1 LKAAAGRR
9 PKPPDVC
16 YANNIKE
23 PGKPRLL
30 TLPAGSAAPFREDVR
45 RLIEDIAAALPRAFE
60 GEDYQSR
67 LHGLNDEYRG
77 RPAKELEELRKK
89 AHERGIAMLQTPMG
103 FAFAPIADDEV
114 IPADQFEKL
123 DPEERERIQRD
134 VQELEADVQKV
145 LRGTARSERDLRE
158 KVRELNREVASFA
171 VGQFFD
177 ELAARYEAF
186 EGVPEHLEEIRADV
200 TAQAREFLQLH
211 EAQDSGKASAGAI
224 AETPLFRRY
233 RINVLVDNAA
243 LDGAPVLFE
252 DHPTYENLVGR
263 IEHLAQMGT
272 LITDF
277 NLIRP
282 GALHRANGGFLILD
296 ARKVLQ
302 MPFAWDGLKRALK
315 ARQVRIESLG
325 QALSMVSTVS
335 LEPQPL
341 PLDIK
346 VVLIGD
352 PELYYL
358 LSGLDPEFSGLF
370 KVSADFDDRTVR
382 SPESQGQYARLVAS
396 LVRKQELRPFEAGA
410 VARLVEYSSRRA
422 GDAERLDLGIG
433 DVADLLR
440 ESDFHAGKA
449 GLEAVG
455 AAVVQRAIDARTFR
469 ADRIRERMREG
480 ILRKTIFIDT
490 AGTAVGQVNGLSVLQ
505 LARFAFG
512 QPSRI
517 TARVRPG
524 KGEVVN
530 IEREVD
536 LSGPLHSK
544 GVLILSAF
552 LGARYAAGFPLALSA
567 SLVFEQSYGGVDG
580 DSASSAELYALL
592 SALSAIPI
600 RQDLAVTG
608 SVNQFG
614 QVQPIGGVNEK
625 IEGFF
630 DVCAARGLTGTQGVL
645 IPASNVKHLMLRR
658 DVVDA
663 ARAGTFHIHGVE
675 TVDEGIEVLTGVPH
689 GVRGGTGSY
698 PDSSVGAVVEGRL
711 RDMAR
716 LQAAFA
722 KSVEGE
728 GGRPL

>member
-1 LKAAAGRR
+1 MKLAAESLYTACDPASFHFKTTAELSGGPEIIGQPRAADAIEFGVQLEGEGFNIFALGREGFGRRFLVEHYLKAAAGRR

-252 DHPTYENLVGR
+252 DHPTYENLVG
-263 IEHLAQMGT
+263 G
-272 LITDF
+272 
-277 NLIRP
+277 P
-282 GALHRANGGFLILD
+282 GANSGRA
-296 ARKVLQ
+296 
-302 MPFAWDGLKRALK
+302 
-315 ARQVRIESLG
+315 
-325 QALSMVSTVS
+325 
-335 LEPQPL
+335 
-341 PLDIK
+341 
-346 VVLIGD
+346 
-352 PELYYL
+352 
-358 LSGLDPEFSGLF
+358 
-370 KVSADFDDRTVR
+370 
-382 SPESQGQYARLVAS
+382 
-396 LVRKQELRPFEAGA
+396 
-410 VARLVEYSSRRA
+410 
-422 GDAERLDLGIG
+422 
-433 DVADLLR
+433 
-440 ESDFHAGKA
+440 
-449 GLEAVG
+449 
-455 AAVVQRAIDARTFR
+455 
-469 ADRIRERMREG
+469 
-480 ILRKTIFIDT
+480 
-490 AGTAVGQVNGLSVLQ
+490 
-505 LARFAFG
+505 
-512 QPSRI
+512 
-517 TARVRPG
+517 
-524 KGEVVN
+524 
-530 IEREVD
+530 
-536 LSGPLHSK
+536 SK
-544 GVLILSAF
+544 
-552 LGARYAAGFPLALSA
+552 P
-567 SLVFEQSYGGVDG
+567 
-580 DSASSAELYALL
+580 
-592 SALSAIPI
+592 
-600 RQDLAVTG
+600 
-608 SVNQFG
+608 
-614 QVQPIGGVNEK
+614 
-625 IEGFF
+625 
-630 DVCAARGLTGTQGVL
+630 
-645 IPASNVKHLMLRR
+645 
-658 DVVDA
+658 
-663 ARAGTFHIHGVE
+663 
-675 TVDEGIEVLTGVPH
+675 
-689 GVRGGTGSY
+689 
-698 PDSSVGAVVEGRL
+698 
-711 RDMAR
+711 
-716 LQAAFA
+716 
-722 KSVEGE
+722 
-728 GGRPL
+728 